1 MEEKVNLTAGVEQA
15 WTNFMTFLPKF
26 LMFLAI
32 LLVGYFLA
40 KLIARGFNALLERV
54 GFDRLVER
62 GGIKRTLARTR
73 YDATD
78 LLSKIVFYTLMLFVL
93 QFAFG
98 VFGPTNPISNLLTG
112 VIAYLPNIF
121 VAAIIIVVAAAIAA
135 GVKEILNAT
144 MAGLSYGKYIATLAS
159 IAILV
164 VGIFAA
170 LDQLQ
175 IAPAIVQGLFYAGLA
190 IVAGSAIIAIGGG
203 GIRPM
208 QGQWE
213 RALGRMREE
222 APRLK
227 EEARL
232 APQRAQAK
240 AEEWKRET
248 EHAVHS
254 EQHEQRPHETPRFR
268 T

>member
-32 LLVGYFLA
+32 LVVGYFLA
-40 KLIARGFNALLERV
+40 KLVARGFDALLERI

-73 YDATD
+73 YDASD
-78 LLSKIVFYTLMLFVL
+78 LLSKIVFYTLVLFVL
-93 QFAFG
+93 QLAFS
-98 VFGPTNPISNLLTG
+98 VFGQNPITNLLNT

-121 VAAIIIVVAAAIAA
+121 VAAIIVVVSAAIAA

-144 MAGLSYGKYIATLAS
+144 MAALSYGKYVATFAS
-159 IAILV
+159 LAILL

-175 IAPAIVQGLFYAGLA
+175 IAPAIVHGLFFAGLA
-190 IVAGSAIIAIGGG
+190 VVAGSAIIAIGGG

-213 RALGRMREE
+213 RALGRLHEE

-227 EEARL
+227 EEAQR

-240 AEEWKRET
+240 AEEWKREAQ
-248 EHAVHS
+248 EAVH
-254 EQHEQRPHETPRFR
+254 EPHEERPQEVPRFR